1 MDKSGVLVHLSA
13 LRNYMKLLTHLIYI
27 SVSMWGSLGNACNK
41 SNLGI
46 YANGSTQDKNVVGN
60 N

>member
-1 MDKSGVLVHLSA
+1 
-13 LRNYMKLLTHLIYI
+13 MKLLTHLIYI